1 MLQDDAE
8 QGATMRRE
16 DDERR
21 APDRPADQPSEESE
35 TGHPRPETEDQHLA
49 ALRKARQARV
59 AKVVVALGIV
69 VILMIFVIANSKST
83 AVDFVFFTR
92 QPPLIWV
99 MFACAV
105 LGGIVGYLIGRPGKQ
120 LSLRHRRG
128 DEEKR

>member
-1 MLQDDAE
+1 
-8 QGATMRRE
+8 MRRE

-21 APDRPADQPSEESE
+21 VPDHSADQPPEEAGA
-35 TGHPRPETEDQHLA
+35 GHPRTETEDQHLA
-49 ALRKARQARV
+49 ALRKARQGRV

-69 VILMIFVIANSKST
+69 VILMIFVIANSTST

-120 LSLRHRRG
+120 LSLRHRHEDG
-128 DEEKR
+128 EKR